1 VVAVVGAARKR
12 YLHLLLLLLLLS
24 RLPFASSF
32 ISTSLGLGTGRTRF
46 FSARPC
52 ASSVPQPPP
61 VPPARPATP
70 PPPRHH
76 PAATPPPPR
85 RHPAA
90 PTQNAEASL
99 LEISHALQHRQLRRV
114 RPAPATRWSPCPGQ
128 RGGTGVAPTP
138 FDPRSRCASE
148 GSALPGEKDTDAL
161 FRTRSPEHQ
170 WRTLHRFFVAAAA
183 RGILIRGAEES
194 QRLGSSIMEAERVSG
209 SATCLIK

>member
-1 VVAVVGAARKR
+1 VFVVAVVGAARKR

-76 PAATPPPPR
+76 PAA
-85 RHPAA
+85 

-114 RPAPATRWSPCPGQ
+114 RPAPATRWSPCPGL

-148 GSALPGEKDTDAL
+148 GSA
-161 FRTRSPEHQ
+161 S
-170 WRTLHRFFVAAAA
+170 
-183 RGILIRGAEES
+183 
-194 QRLGSSIMEAERVSG
+194 RLGR
-209 SATCLIK
+209 C